1 MKSTKNLLDEI
12 LGQVRRIIPNLPS
25 DQQLTVNDPEIWS
38 GFGTGCHFASCR
50 EDRPF
55 GSSIAVEG

>member
-12 LGQVRRIIPNLPS
+12 LGRVRWVVPNWTS
-25 DQQLTVNDPEIWS
+25 DQQLNFNDPEIWS

-50 EDRPF
+50 ENRPF

>member
-38 GFGTGCHFASCR
+38 GSGTGRHFASCR